1 VTTPLATR
9 VRLSDTDATG
19 CVDGIT
25 LLILFEAARA
35 DGLREIGLPYD
46 QIVARGLSAL
56 TIQAKLENHECA
68 HVDDVLLVRTWSSDV
83 GRLRFT
89 FSYEVRREGD
99 HVVIATGE
107 TVHICLDGST
117 GQPARLPDWLREGL
131 MQLTDGQ
138 SRN

>member
-1 VTTPLATR
+1 MTTPLSTR
-9 VRLSDTDATG
+9 VRLSDTNATG

-35 DGLREIGLPYD
+35 DGLRAIGLPYHE
-46 QIVARGLSAL
+46 IVARGLNAL
-56 TIQAKLENHECA
+56 TIEAKLDNRECA

-89 FSYEVRREGD
+89 FSYEVRREAD
-99 HVVIATGE
+99 DTVIAAGE

-117 GQPARLPDWLREGL
+117 GQPARLPDWLRDGL
-131 MQLTDGQ
+131 AQLTDGQ